1 MEIQNKNTLINAMKT
16 GINIFVG
23 AGFSLYAYDKCNKK
37 LPTGKELAKELQE
50 TFNVK
55 SSNLSIISTILQK
68 KSKAEFKSFLTERF
82 TVKHYES
89 FYENL
94 NLVNVKSVFT
104 TNIDNLVPKIVSASN
119 SKRFIN
125 DLLVYGENT
134 DTNRINYLALHGNV
148 DNSENEFVF
157 DVQSLATTFDSNQR
171 IWSYLS
177 NACEKNPTIF
187 LGYSFSD
194 SSVIQAL
201 SNYRT
206 FENAQKE
213 KWILLRNPTEEEI
226 EYYEALDFSIIK
238 GDIKEFLEYVP
249 SLLCVDNL
257 IEGEKESNDDI
268 LDIFKSNLVPV
279 DNRNQVSRPIID
291 FFRGQ
296 VPIWSDILSNKI
308 YKVSYYRT
316 IQDSIYNKS
325 KQTIVIGAPVSGKTT
340 LAMLLAYNIQFDGL
354 KLMYTGLT
362 MSKVDFI
369 LKILCNVKALIF
381 VENFTDN
388 IDAFLKLS
396 NAKNVI
402 VVGID
407 RSQFYSTVS
416 HMLPSDVFDIINVTE
431 LSDKDIQGVFNSV
444 PIEIKASSITQK
456 RKKNDIQY
464 AADSIYEFVIRN
476 IKGQNIVDRYKKII
490 RDLEKDDSDLMEFL
504 LLCAYMHKCRV
515 PLSIEVAYSYFSDR
529 YDYQEVLSMENE
541 LDDMLSEFEGS
552 NDLLDAS
559 IEYYYPRSYFIA
571 EAILKYSSS
580 ELLREVMCNVVNNVP
595 KYLIFNYKTF
605 RKFAF
610 DSLLANRAFKDWNEG
625 KKFYQSAFLYDNE
638 NPYVLQ
644 QGALFLSKKKQYQ
657 EAFKWIDRAI
667 NSTNNKYFSIRNSHA
682 IILFDANYDLSLD
695 EMVENQLDKS
705 MEILHKCYTDDSR
718 KIFHATVY
726 ADQAER
732 YYMKTNCSKTIKYLQ
747 QAQIWLKEES
757 SNNQWSYELKQRLNK
772 VDKILSKIQ

>member
-1 MEIQNKNTLINAMKT
+1 MEIQNKNTLIHAMKT
-16 GINIFVG
+16 GINVFVG
-23 AGFSLYAYDKCNKK
+23 AGFSLYAYDKCDNR
-37 LPTGKELAKELQE
+37 LPTGKELANELQKN
-50 TFNVK
+50 FNVK
-55 SSNLSIISTILQK
+55 SSDLSMISTILQRR
-68 KSKAEFKSFLTERF
+68 SKVKFKSFLTERF
-82 TVKHYES
+82 TVKKYEP

-94 NLVNVKSVFT
+94 NFVNVKSFFT

-125 DLLVYGENT
+125 DLLAYGENT
-134 DTNRINYLALHGNV
+134 DANRINYLSLHGNV
-148 DNSENEFVF
+148 DNPENDYVF
-157 DVQSLATTFDSNQR
+157 DVQSLATTFDNNQR

-194 SSVIQAL
+194 NSVIQAL
-201 SNYRT
+201 SSYRT

-213 KWILLRNPTEEEI
+213 KWILLYNPTEEEI

-249 SLLCVDNL
+249 TLLGVDKL
-257 IEGEKESNDDI
+257 TEGGHKLNDDI
-268 LDIFKSNLVPV
+268 LDIFKNNLVPI

-308 YKVSYYRT
+308 YKVSYYKT

-340 LAMLLAYNIQFDGL
+340 LAMLLAYNMQFDGL

-362 MSKVDFI
+362 LSKVDFI
-369 LKILCNVKALIF
+369 LKMLGDMKALIF
-381 VENFTDN
+381 VENFTDS

-396 NAKNVI
+396 YAKNVI
-402 VVGID
+402 IVGVD

-431 LSDKDIQGVFNSV
+431 LSDTDIQGVFNSV

-456 RKKNDIQY
+456 RKKNDTQY
-464 AADSIYEFVIRN
+464 AADSIYEFVVRN

-490 RDLEKDDSDLMEFL
+490 RDLENDDSDLMEFL

-515 PLSIEVAYSYFSDR
+515 PLSIEVAYSYFSDK

-552 NDLLDAS
+552 NDLLDSS
-559 IEYYYPRSYFIA
+559 IEYYYPRTYFIA

-580 ELLREVMCNVVNNVP
+580 MLLRKVMCNVVDNVP
-595 KYLIFNYKTF
+595 KYLIYNFRTF
-605 RKFAF
+605 RKYAF
-610 DSLLANRAFKDWNEG
+610 DSMLADRAFNDWNEG
-625 KKFYQSAFLYDNE
+625 KKFYQSAYLYDNE

-644 QGALFLSKKKQYQ
+644 QGALFLSKKRQFQ

-667 NSTNNKYFSIRNSHA
+667 NSTNDKYFSIRNSHA
-682 IILFDANYDLSLD
+682 IVLFDANYDLLLN
-695 EMVENQLDKS
+695 EMVEKQLDRS
-705 MEILHKCYTDDSR
+705 MEILHKCYNDDSR
-718 KIFHATVY
+718 KIFHAIVY

-732 YYMKTNCSKTIKYLQ
+732 YYLKTNCSKTIKYLQ

-757 SNNQWSYELKQRLNK
+757 ANNKWNYELKQRLSK
-772 VDKILSKIQ
+772 VEKILGKL

>member
-1 MEIQNKNTLINAMKT
+1 MEIQNKNTLIHAMKT
-16 GINIFVG
+16 GINVFVG
-23 AGFSLYAYDKCNKK
+23 AGFSLYAYDSRNRK
-37 LPTGKELAKELQE
+37 LPTGKELANELQKS
-50 TFNVK
+50 FDVK
-55 SSNLSIISTILQK
+55 SSNLSMISTILQR
-68 KSKAEFKSFLTERF
+68 KSKVEFKSFLTDRF
-82 TVKHYES
+82 TVKDYEP

-94 NLVNVKSVFT
+94 NYVNVKSYFT
-104 TNIDNLVPKIVSASN
+104 TNIDNLIPKIVSASN

-134 DTNRINYLALHGNV
+134 DVNRINYLSLHGNV
-148 DNSENEFVF
+148 DNPENDYVF

-194 SSVIQAL
+194 NSVIQAL
-201 SNYRT
+201 SSYRT
-206 FENAQKE
+206 FENAQNE
-213 KWILLRNPTEEEI
+213 KWILLFKPTDEEI

-238 GDIKEFLEYVP
+238 GDIKEFLEFIP
-249 SLLCVDNL
+249 TLLGVDCL
-257 IEGEKESNDDI
+257 TEGENGPNNYIFE
-268 LDIFKSNLVPV
+268 IFKSNLVPI

-308 YKVSYYRT
+308 YKVSYYKT

-362 MSKVDFI
+362 LSKVDFI
-369 LKILCNVKALIF
+369 LKILGNMKALIF

-396 NAKNVI
+396 YAKNVI
-402 VVGID
+402 LVGID

-444 PIEIKASSITQK
+444 PIEIKVSSITQK
-456 RKKNDIQY
+456 RKKKDKDY
-464 AADSIYEFVIRN
+464 AADSIYEFVVRN
-476 IKGQNIVDRYKKII
+476 IKGQKIVDRYKKII
-490 RDLEKDDSDLMEFL
+490 HDLEKDDTDLMEFL

-529 YDYQEVLSMENE
+529 YDYQEVLSIENE

-552 NDLLDAS
+552 NDLLDSS
-559 IEYYYPRSYFIA
+559 IEYYYPRTYFIA

-580 ELLREVMCNVVNNVP
+580 ELLRKVMCNVVNNVP
-595 KYLIFNYKTF
+595 KYLIYNFKTF

-610 DSLLANRAFKDWNEG
+610 DSLLA
-625 KKFYQSAFLYDNE
+625 
-638 NPYVLQ
+638 
-644 QGALFLSKKKQYQ
+644 
-657 EAFKWIDRAI
+657 DRALKTGMKVGNSISLHIYMIMRILTFYSRVHCSYLKRNNIKKHLNGLIGQSILQMI
-667 NSTNNKYFSIRNSHA
+667 NISQYVIR
-682 IILFDANYDLSLD
+682 
-695 EMVENQLDKS
+695 MQ
-705 MEILHKCYTDDSR
+705 
-718 KIFHATVY
+718 
-726 ADQAER
+726 
-732 YYMKTNCSKTIKYLQ
+732 
-747 QAQIWLKEES
+747 
-757 SNNQWSYELKQRLNK
+757 
-772 VDKILSKIQ
+772 